1 MKRVI
6 LLGIS
11 MMHEPSLV
19 PASVEQYNVNACLPS
34 AQTGKTT
41 DAIRRFLAF
50 TLYILANFK
59 NLCFTKKHQVFD
71 ACFYF
76 NPIQLNQVARHASE
90 PRQNLL
96 GLMPIGAEH
105 STFLSNNI

>member
-6 LLGIS
+6 LLDIS
-11 MMHEPSLV
+11 LMHKSSLV

-50 TLYILANFK
+50 TLYILAHSR
-59 NLCFTKKHQVFD
+59 NLCFTRKHQVFG
-71 ACFYF
+71 ACLYF
-76 NPIQLNQVARHASE
+76 HSIQLEQVAGHASE
-90 PRQNLL
+90 LRQNLF

-105 STFLSNNI
+105 STFLSNNT